1 MAVDGVAMTRTV
13 DGHGLLPVLS
23 KVLRAVKPGN
33 TNVTLV
39 PTQDEALS

>member
-1 MAVDGVAMTRTV
+1 MTRTV

-33 TNVTLV
+33 TSVTFV
-39 PTQDEALS
+39 PAQEEALS